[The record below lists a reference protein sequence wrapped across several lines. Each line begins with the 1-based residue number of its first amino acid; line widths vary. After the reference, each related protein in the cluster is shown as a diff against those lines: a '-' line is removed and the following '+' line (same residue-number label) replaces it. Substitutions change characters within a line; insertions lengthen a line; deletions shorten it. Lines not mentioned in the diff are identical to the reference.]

1 MVKSL
6 ASILLLAILGLRLA
20 AAATAYEALQVV
32 KSQKG
37 DAILKQLIEVR
48 GETGRPQPQS
58 WTILMNDS
66 TARGGIR
73 EFVVSGNEILSER
86 TPLRGYSDRA
96 QLPPLDFTRLNLDS
110 DGAFRIA
117 NAQATDR
124 KVGFDSVDYTLRT
137 NDATGA
143 PMWILRLFDYMGAP
157 VGSLQVSAENGD
169 VITNLRVDPDARFEQ
184 SDEVGITEDADD
196 DGEMGGVIGTVGKTA
211 RDVGRTVGNTAKDVG
226 TTVKKTTLGIA
237 GTVQEILTGE
247 RTIDRE
253 SDSEE

>member
-1 MVKSL
+1 
-6 ASILLLAILGLRLA
+6 
-20 AAATAYEALQVV
+20 
-32 KSQKG
+32 
-37 DAILKQLIEVR
+37 
-48 GETGRPQPQS
+48 
-58 WTILMNDS
+58 
-66 TARGGIR
+66 
-73 EFVVSGNEILSER
+73 
-86 TPLRGYSDRA
+86 
-96 QLPPLDFTRLNLDS
+96 
-110 DGAFRIA
+110 
-117 NAQATDR
+117 
-124 KVGFDSVDYTLRT
+124 
-137 NDATGA
+137 
-143 PMWILRLFDYMGAP
+143 MWILRLFDYMGAP